1 MVYKHVEKKNLAS
14 ISNSPDEYERA
25 TVIARAA
32 VVTMEVA
39 AVAIPF
45 HLCATTTLPTAI
57 VHRDNR

>member
-1 MVYKHVEKKNLAS
+1 MWKKNLAS

-32 VVTMEVA
+32 VVTMD
-39 AVAIPF
+39 F

-57 VHRDNR
+57 VQRDNR